1 MKPLKS
7 QVVLAGR
14 FEVTDTGEVYRIKN
28 GQREKAKKFS
38 TGRNR
43 NYEIVYYSENGKQ
56 IHAYVHRL
64 VASAFLPNPD
74 KLPEVN
80 HKNGDTHDNRVENL
94 EWVTRKQNAMHAV
107 DTGLSNIMAMGAPCA
122 VCGNF
127 TRAKKGICPACDK
140 AVKADEKRT
149 KRTQEIREELS
160 VIDLVTLTEKTRNYV
175 ICRMKGMNYQDIADV
190 YGVTKQCVEQA
201 ISAALS
207 KAKNAEA
214 ISIAAKSMTK
224 EDLIRVLCGLPR
236 SRKDEAS

>member
-1 MKPLKS
+1 MKS

-14 FEVTDTGEVYRIKN
+14 FEVTDTGEVYRIKK
-28 GQREKAKKFS
+28 GHREKATIYS

-43 NYEIVYYSENGKQ
+43 NYEIVSYYENGKQ
-56 IHAYVHRL
+56 NHAYVHRL
-64 VASAFLPNPD
+64 VASAFIPNPE

-80 HKNGDTHDNRVENL
+80 HKNGNTRDNRAENL

-107 DTGLSNIMAMGAPCA
+107 ETGLSNIMAMGAPCA

-140 AVKADEKRT
+140 SVKADAKRA
-149 KRTQEIREELS
+149 KRTQKIREELS
-160 VIDLVTLTEKTRNYV
+160 AIDLGTLTEKTRNYV

-190 YGVTKQCVEQA
+190 YGVSKQCVEQA
-201 ISAALS
+201 ISSALR